1 MSTSEPFNIHIST
14 ADARR
19 DQQDIV
25 RVSAVYTIARDD
37 YLTSI
42 NHLTAALTNRFDD
55 LMRERSDLAAKVG
68 RLRAENDA
76 LRNSINR
83 ALNLSTPITRD
94 ALLGALA
101 DPEPEDGEVQP

>member
-1 MSTSEPFNIHIST
+1 MSTSEPFGIHIST

-42 NHLTAALTNRFDD
+42 NRLTAALTDRFGD
-55 LMRERSDLAAKVG
+55 LMRERSDLAAEVG

-76 LRNSINR
+76 LR
-83 ALNLSTPITRD
+83 A
-94 ALLGALA
+94 AAE
-101 DPEPEDGEVQP
+101 EPESEDDEVQPWRH